1 MYELSDLE
9 ILSLYDTNIPRG
21 LPPEIGRLEKL
32 RAIDLG
38 YNSSSARWDPA
49 LFRIPT
55 LEVVLGLGGD
65 EPPPDLFARPA
76 RPLRILDMG
85 SWRQPGPKAAREL
98 RLEAAIYP
106 DGFLTSDDMARMP
119 LRFLWTSKATL
130 PEGHPLE
137 TLGFDGDELPRWVA
151 GLPALRHL
159 HLSVKRLPDWL
170 PELSG
175 LETLVVHTY
184 RADAD
189 ALRPLE
195 RMRALRRL
203 GLVAKETKH
212 LPLDLSGLDLLEL
225 LAIHG
230 PDRWADMP
238 RGIPGLPALRR
249 FFARMVSA
257 GEDAKVNRAVPSA
270 IVDGSMVRQWNPF
283 DLYGALSRPGSAE
296 RLLAKFRNEH
306 WLDDF

>member
-1 MYELSDLE
+1 M
-9 ILSLYDTNIPRG
+9 
-21 LPPEIGRLEKL
+21 
-32 RAIDLG
+32 A
-38 YNSSSARWDPA
+38 
-49 LFRIPT
+49 PT
-55 LEVVLGLGGD
+55 
-65 EPPPDLFARPA
+65 
-76 RPLRILDMG
+76 
-85 SWRQPGPKAAREL
+85 WPKAAREL

-106 DGFLTSDDMARMP
+106 DWLLTSDDIARMP
-119 LRFLWTSKATL
+119 LRFLWTTKLTL
-130 PEGHPLE
+130 PAGNPLE
-137 TLGFDGDELPRWVA
+137 TLGFNGDELPRWVA

-203 GLVAKETKH
+203 GLFAFDTIA
-212 LPLDLSGLDLLEL
+212 LPLDLSCLERLEL
-225 LAIHG
+225 LAIYG
-230 PDRWADMP
+230 PLRWADMP

-249 FFARMVSA
+249 FFSRILTS
-257 GEDAKVNRAVPSA
+257 GEDAKVERAVPSA
-270 IVDGSMVRQWNPF
+270 IVDGNMVRHWNPF